1 VEKLNT
7 LSTLLEMTQ
16 EAERLA
22 SEGEQMERIK
32 TLIVEIRRKAQQE
45 HERIRGEW
53 RRSDSPNPTRYELC
67 MIGIREELS
76 RGRSAVPTMPA
87 LSASF
92 RRIHEEIDRTIKEIK
107 GKHKVM

>member
-1 VEKLNT
+1 MEKLRALN
-7 LSTLLEMTQ
+7 TLLEMTQ

-22 SEGEQMERIK
+22 SKGEQMERIK

-45 HERIRGEW
+45 HQRIRGDW
-53 RRSDSPNPTRYELC
+53 RRRDSPIPTRYELC

-76 RGRSAVPTMPA
+76 LGRSAPPTLPG

-92 RRIHEEIDRTIKEIK
+92 GRILEEIDRTITEIK